1 MPNYC
6 ISINVILIVKIAQN
20 TAPNSFMKQLL
31 LLTFQLIACLSIA
44 AQDLQDL
51 SFGTENTLKNG
62 LLI

>member
-51 SFGTENTLKNG
+51 SFGTENTLENI

>member
-51 SFGTENTLKNG
+51 SFGTENTLENG

>member
-1 MPNYC
+1 MPYYC

-51 SFGTENTLKNG
+51 SFGTENTLENG